1 MDTAAENISGIENAG
16 KNAKTV
22 IRFEEGLYGFQ
33 TVKDYVLLQ
42 EDDTGTIW
50 SLQAA
55 DGPVPSFIVLNPY
68 TVIGDYSPVLPVS
81 DYEALG
87 SPPESD
93 LCFLVIAVIAEQ
105 PENTVVNLK
114 SPIVINV
121 KARKGKQIIM
131 EESDYPVRYRLFS
144 PTGNP
149 EKDGAPAPVKG
160 RSC

>member
-16 KNAKTV
+16 KDAKTV
-22 IRFEEGLYGFQ
+22 IHFEKGLYGFP

-42 EDDTGTIW
+42 EDDIGTIW

-55 DGPVPSFIVLNPY
+55 NSSVPSFIVLNPF
-68 TVIGDYSPVLPVS
+68 TVIQDYSPVLPVS

-121 KARKGKQIIM
+121 KTRAGKQIIM
-131 EESDYPVRYRLFS
+131 EESDYPVRYRLFG
-144 PTGNP
+144 PAQNQ
-149 EKDGAPAPVKG
+149 EKGDAHAPMKG